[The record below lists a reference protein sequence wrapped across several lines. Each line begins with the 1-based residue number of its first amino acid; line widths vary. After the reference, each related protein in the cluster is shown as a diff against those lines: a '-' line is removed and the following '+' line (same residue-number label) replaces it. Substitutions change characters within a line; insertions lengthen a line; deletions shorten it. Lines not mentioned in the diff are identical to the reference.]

1 MIAEATH
8 PWLTARPPPLRP
20 PKRTE
25 LLLARA
31 LGTLKPLLSRGYSP
45 GGSRGEAR
53 RLSREL
59 GSWLS
64 PPGHGRRSPGAAPA
78 APWRE
83 ERGRLPPAPAGRSG
97 QGQRAGRGQ
106 GVGGSQA
113 AGSRSTASVPSPHA
127 ARTPASPLRAVLA
140 AAGSSTKCPP
150 RRLRRSLPLAAMCIS
165 GWLVN
170 SHRSNG

>member
-20 PKRTE
+20 PKCTE

-31 LGTLKPLLSRGYSP
+31 LGTLKSLLSCGYSP

-64 PPGHGRRSPGAAPA
+64 PPPGTAGAPPGPLLQHHGERDGAG
-78 APWRE
+78 
-83 ERGRLPPAPAGRSG
+83 RGRA
-97 QGQRAGRGQ
+97 RAGRGQ
-106 GVGGSQA
+106 GVGGCQA

-127 ARTPASPLRAVLA
+127 ARTPASPLRAVLT

-150 RRLRRSLPLAAMCIS
+150 LRLRRSLPLAAMCIS
-165 GWLVN
+165 GWLVD

>member
-97 QGQRAGRGQ
+97 QGQRAG
-106 GVGGSQA
+106 A
-113 AGSRSTASVPSPHA
+113 AGRARGA
-127 ARTPASPLRAVLA
+127 AKRQGAGAQPLCPALMQPEPLQAHLGWCWPLRDLA
-140 AAGSSTKCPP
+140 LSA
-150 RRLRRSLPLAAMCIS
+150 L
-165 GWLVN
+165 LV
-170 SHRSNG
+170 G